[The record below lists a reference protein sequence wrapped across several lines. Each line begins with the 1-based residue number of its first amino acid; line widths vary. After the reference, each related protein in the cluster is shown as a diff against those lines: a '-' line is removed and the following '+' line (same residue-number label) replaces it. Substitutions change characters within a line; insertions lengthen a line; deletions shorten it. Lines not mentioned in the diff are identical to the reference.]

1 MWLLIVILVILL
13 SVYAYNM
20 NIKYNDTYQILQL
33 KAQQLDDALIDERN
47 PIIIET
53 SDMLND
59 VLMAA
64 VLRNKHKRVVK
75 VKANDAL
82 ENTARLKA
90 FSYNKDGKAMIEIV
104 TPKHA
109 KQNKNDPDYQSM
121 SIVLRKGHVLLL
133 PFMWHFS
140 SDHDLTTVDIHDWF
154 SRLYSFLK

>member
-13 SVYAYNM
+13 SVYAYNI

-64 VLRNKHKRVVK
+64 VLRDKHKRVVK
-75 VKANDAL
+75 VKANEAL

-109 KQNKNDPDYQSM
+109 K
-121 SIVLRKGHVLLL
+121 
-133 PFMWHFS
+133 
-140 SDHDLTTVDIHDWF
+140 
-154 SRLYSFLK
+154 